1 MTSSVY
7 LKLPVLAYSAELLGL
22 NRSFLFLVSMNDSSE
37 FREYINSI
45 IFREEE
51 EEREEEEQKE
61 EKEGGFVQFVHD

>member
-1 MTSSVY
+1 
-7 LKLPVLAYSAELLGL
+7 
-22 NRSFLFLVSMNDSSE
+22 MNDSSE

-61 EKEGGFVQFVHD
+61 EKEGGFVQFVHDWIPTEYKKVSL